1 MEETIMKLRILARAE
16 LTLLRI
22 NTRRM
27 ALRAGFVAVALG
39 LVLLTVVMLNIGA
52 YELLA
57 EGSSRSTAAFTIA
70 AANGVL
76 ALVLTLVARSIRA
89 GPEEEMVREIRE
101 MAMTELAA
109 DADAVQHEFAKLGED
124 VKRIRAGLSS
134 FTGGGGTN
142 LGTAAL
148 ANLGPVIGF
157 LIDALKRRKQ

>member
-57 EGSSRSTAAFTIA
+57 ESSSRSTAAFTIA
-70 AANGVL
+70 AGNGVL
-76 ALVLTLVARSIRA
+76 AVVLIIVARSLHA
-89 GPEEEMVREIRE
+89 GPEEQMVREIRE
-101 MAMTELAA
+101 MAITELSA
-109 DADAVQHEFAKLGED
+109 DADAVQQEFAKLGED
-124 VKRIRAGLSS
+124 VKRIRAGLSGL
-134 FTGGGGTN
+134 TGRGGSS
-142 LGTAAL
+142 LGTFAL
-148 ANLGPVIGF
+148 TNIGPILGF
-157 LIDALKRRKQ
+157 LIDALKRRKK